1 MVMGTH
7 HGNGVLAPPPLLW
20 DGVGWCVVGVVCG
33 YDRIFST
40 EFGHVAVFR
49 SNFHVRTSC
58 ITLYLSTSHRLH
70 NQKETRAAIPWAG
83 GAGNLPGFLT
93 GPKSDHLNATSE
105 MWAFFESHP
114 KPE

>member
-1 MVMGTH
+1 MAMGY
-7 HGNGVLAPPPLLW
+7 LPRPPLLW

-70 NQKETRAAIPWAG
+70 NQKGPG
-83 GAGNLPGFLT
+83 GGYHRRGE
-93 GPKSDHLNATSE
+93 GGGR
-105 MWAFFESHP
+105 ES
-114 KPE
+114 

>member
-7 HGNGVLAPPPLLW
+7 HGNGVLAPPPPLLW

-33 YDRIFST
+33 YDRIFSA

-70 NQKETRAAIPWAG
+70 NQKGTWGGDTMGWG
-83 GAGNLPGFLT
+83 GAV
-93 GPKSDHLNATSE
+93 KA
-105 MWAFFESHP
+105 ES
-114 KPE
+114 